1 MAAIS
6 SVDANVDQF
15 AEGLPVVVGI
25 VLAVV

>member
-6 SVDANVDQF
+6 SVDADIDQF
-15 AEGLPVVVGI
+15 AEDLPVVVGI

>member
-6 SVDANVDQF
+6 SVDADIDQF
-15 AEGLPVVVGI
+15 AEGLPVVVGV